1 MAKIKKIV
9 KSIKIDADKC
19 NGCRACEVA
28 CAGFHATPKY
38 SICNPARARIKVVTY
53 RRKDIWFPVFA
64 GEYTPAG
71 CVGRDSY
78 IIDGKEYADCDLC
91 RASCPTRDR
100 FKEPDS
106 GLPLRCDMCESDPPL
121 PEPMCV
127 SICINNVLTYVEK
140 EEEVEE
146 EENVSDMEIGLRA
159 LANTHGMD
167 KLLETVA
174 RMIEK
179 D

>member
-9 KSIKIDADKC
+9 KSITVDADKC
-19 NGCRACEVA
+19 NGCRQCEVV
-28 CAGFHATPKY
+28 CAGYHATPKW
-38 SICNPARARIKVVTY
+38 SISNTNRARIKVVTY
-53 RRKDIWFPVFA
+53 RLKDIWFPVFA
-64 GEYTPAG
+64 GEYTAAG
-71 CVGRDSY
+71 CVGREAY
-78 IIDGKEYADCDLC
+78 VMDGKEFADCDLC

-121 PEPMCV
+121 EEPMCV
-127 SICINNVLTYVEK
+127 HWCINDVLVYNER
-140 EEEVEE
+140 EEFVEE
-146 EENVSDMEIGLRA
+146 TEEISDMELGLKQ
-159 LANTHGMD
+159 LANRYGTD

-174 RMIEK
+174 RMVQK

>member
-19 NGCRACEVA
+19 NGCRACELV
-28 CAGFHATPKY
+28 CSGYHATPKF
-38 SICNPARARIKVVTY
+38 STVNPARARIKVVTY
-53 RRKDIWFPVFA
+53 RLKDIWFPIFA
-64 GEYTPAG
+64 GEYTKSG

-78 IIDGKEYADCDLC
+78 IIEGKEYAECEFC
-91 RASCPTRDR
+91 RAACPTRDR

-106 GLPLRCDMCESDPPL
+106 GIPLRCDMCESDPPL
-121 PEPMCV
+121 DKPMCV
-127 SICINNVLTYVEK
+127 QACINDVLTFEER

-146 EENVSDMEIGLRA
+146 EVAVSDMELGLQA
-159 LANTHGMD
+159 YADTHGMN

-174 RMIEK
+174 RMAQK
-179 D
+179 G